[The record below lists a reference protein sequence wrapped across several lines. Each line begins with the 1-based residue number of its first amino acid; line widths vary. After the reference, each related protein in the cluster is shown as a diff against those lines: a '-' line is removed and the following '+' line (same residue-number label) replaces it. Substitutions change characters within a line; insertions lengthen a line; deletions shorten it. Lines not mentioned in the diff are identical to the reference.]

1 MPSLPIAG
9 KRKKGKSSES
19 KKRETE
25 RQEKRESGTS
35 LADMMNDEE
44 KIQHYLGNTVSQ
56 TPQKL
61 KISKRNLKRKF
72 H

>member
-19 KKRETE
+19 KKREKE

-44 KIQHYLGNTVSQ
+44 KIQHYLGNTNSITDATKVENI
-56 TPQKL
+56 KEG
-61 KISKRNLKRKF
+61 I
-72 H
+72 